1 MAKGEH
7 MGSCSWAALLDP
19 FKYISILLL
28 LDPQSGLD
36 LETENQ
42 TKFNISLFLQA
53 TSTKCL

>member
-28 LDPQSGLD
+28 LDPQRGLD

-42 TKFNISLFLQA
+42 T
-53 TSTKCL
+53 